1 VGKVTPREGLSFI
14 RDVFLTSGSCIE
26 CYREED
32 CRETRETVRQFA
44 DIAISVDTQ
53 GAATC
58 HGVTVKNYDI
68 EINNQIQDSTK
79 TADKNDMVKNEK
91 LVGSSESGER
101 LTENLMLIN
110 DGMACKSDIKIVL
123 AWSIISLYGL
133 LNL

>member
-1 VGKVTPREGLSFI
+1 M
-14 RDVFLTSGSCIE
+14 
-26 CYREED
+26 
-32 CRETRETVRQFA
+32 
-44 DIAISVDTQ
+44 
-53 GAATC
+53 
-58 HGVTVKNYDI
+58 KNYDI